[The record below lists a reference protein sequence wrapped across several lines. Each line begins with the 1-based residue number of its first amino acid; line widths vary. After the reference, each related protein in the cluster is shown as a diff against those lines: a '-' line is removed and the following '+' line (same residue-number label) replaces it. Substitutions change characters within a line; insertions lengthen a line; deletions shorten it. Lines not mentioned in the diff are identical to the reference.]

1 MKRALT
7 DPPSARLTP
16 QRSRVTARRKMAS
29 LRIGSHRR
37 LLRIAMNAGLVSAI
51 IDEKNRRKPDIADG
65 RTKRQEESTG
75 GVN

>member
-1 MKRALT
+1 
-7 DPPSARLTP
+7 
-16 QRSRVTARRKMAS
+16 MAS

-37 LLRIAMNAGLVSAI
+37 LFRIAMHTRVVGALT
-51 IDEKNRRKPDIADG
+51 DEKARHRPDNMDV